1 LVPRLRGIR
10 SEKDA
15 GRLKAG
21 DMQLILAKADP
32 KHNRLTLQ
40 VLANDKSVEK
50 RDRSINEPL
59 QVNPTGNRQLEEI
72 VVNEVKKDR
81 SCRLCI
87 DSQDQD
93 GPPVKC
99 QRYLQILQS
108 VRLHEGSTIPG
119 LKQELL

>member
-1 LVPRLRGIR
+1 VEFDL
-10 SEKDA
+10 KKTA
-15 GRLKAG
+15 GRLKVG
-21 DMQLILAKADP
+21 DMQLIL
-32 KHNRLTLQ
+32 
-40 VLANDKSVEK
+40 VLANDKTVKK

-59 QVNPTGNRQLEEI
+59 QVYSAGNRQLEEI

-99 QRYLQILQS
+99 QRDLQILHR
-108 VRLHEGSTIPG
+108 VRLHEWSTIPG
-119 LKQELL
+119 LNRSAK